1 MATQTTPPMFVGA
14 LMGRVALVTGGDS
27 GIGSACAKALA
38 AAGADVAVTY
48 LHDDEGAQ
56 ETAEAVRAAGRRA
69 LALRSDARDEI
80 AVEDCFD
87 KIEAELGTVDILVTS
102 AGINTYGI
110 EVAKLTLGQ
119 WEDMLKT
126 DLTGT
131 FLASRR
137 CIRSLREKKQKGTVI
152 AISSVHAEVVR
163 SGSAAYASAKA
174 GVKNFVETLG
184 IEVAS
189 DGITVN
195 AIAPGMI
202 LTPMNEAAEKHWIV
216 RKVKGEFIPLKR
228 PGNPEEVANVAVFL
242 ASPAGNYFTAST
254 LTIDGGLSKML
265 ALGA

>member
-1 MATQTTPPMFVGA
+1 MSDETYPPMFTGTLV
-14 LMGRVALVTGGDS
+14 GRVALVTGGDS

-48 LHDDEGAQ
+48 LHDEDGAR
-56 ETAEAVRAAGRRA
+56 ETTDAVRATGRRA
-69 LALRSDARDEI
+69 LAMRSDARDEV
-80 AVEDCFD
+80 AVEACFD
-87 KIEAELGTVDILVTS
+87 QVEQELGTVDILVTS

-110 EVAKLTLGQ
+110 EVAKLTLEQ
-119 WEDMLKT
+119 WENMLKT

-137 CIRSLREKKQKGTVI
+137 CVRSLREKKMKGTVV
-152 AISSVHAEVVR
+152 AISSIHADIVR
-163 SGSAAYASAKA
+163 SGSSVYASAKA

-184 IEVAS
+184 IEVAP

-216 RKVKGEFIPLKR
+216 RKVKGEVIPIGR
-228 PGNPEEVANVAVFL
+228 PGRPEEVANVAVFL
-242 ASPAGNYFTAST
+242 ASPAGDYFTAST
-254 LTIDGGLSKML
+254 LTIDGGLSKMF

>member
-1 MATQTTPPMFVGA
+1 MADEASPTMFA
-14 LMGRVALVTGGDS
+14 DTLIGRVALVTGGDS

-48 LHDDEGAQ
+48 LHDNEGAE
-56 ETAEAVRAAGRRA
+56 ETAEAVRAAGRRG
-69 LALRSDARDEI
+69 LAMRSDTRDEM
-80 AVEDCFD
+80 AVEQSFD
-87 KIEAELGTVDILVTS
+87 RVEQELGTVDILVTS

-110 EVAKLTLGQ
+110 EVAKLTLEQ
-119 WEDMLKT
+119 WQDMLNT

-131 FLASRR
+131 FLAARSCVRR
-137 CIRSLREKKQKGTVI
+137 LRDKKRKGTII

-163 SGSAAYASAKA
+163 SGSSVYASAKA

-184 IEVAS
+184 VEVAP

-202 LTPMNEAAEKHWIV
+202 LTPMNKTAEDWWIV
-216 RKVKGEFIPLKR
+216 RKVKGEFIPARR
-228 PGNPEEVANVAVFL
+228 PGKPEEVANVAVFL
-242 ASPAGNYFTAST
+242 ASPAGDYFTAST

>member
-1 MATQTTPPMFVGA
+1 MSDETCPPMFAGTLV
-14 LMGRVALVTGGDS
+14 GRVALVTGGDS

-48 LHDDEGAQ
+48 LHDEDGAR
-56 ETAEAVRAAGRRA
+56 ETADAVRATGRRA
-69 LALRSDARDEI
+69 LAIRSDARDEV
-80 AVEDCFD
+80 AVEACFD
-87 KIEAELGTVDILVTS
+87 QVEQELGTVDILVTS

-110 EVAKLTLGQ
+110 EVAKLTLEQ
-119 WEDMLKT
+119 WENMLKT

-137 CIRSLREKKQKGTVI
+137 CVRSLREKKMKGTVI
-152 AISSVHAEVVR
+152 AISSIHADIVR
-163 SGSAAYASAKA
+163 SGSSVYASAKA

-184 IEVAS
+184 IEVAP

-202 LTPMNEAAEKHWIV
+202 LTPMNEAAEKHWLV
-216 RKVKGEFIPLKR
+216 RKVKGEVIPVKR
-228 PGNPEEVANVAVFL
+228 PGRPDEVANVAVFL
-242 ASPAGNYFTAST
+242 ASPAGDYFTAST
-254 LTIDGGLSKML
+254 LTIDGGLSKMF

>member
-1 MATQTTPPMFVGA
+1 MSDETYPPMFTGTLV
-14 LMGRVALVTGGDS
+14 GRVALVTGGDS

-48 LHDDEGAQ
+48 LHDEDGAR
-56 ETAEAVRAAGRRA
+56 ETAETVRATGRRA
-69 LALRSDARDEI
+69 LAMRSDARDEV
-80 AVEDCFD
+80 AVEACFD
-87 KIEAELGTVDILVTS
+87 QVEQELGTVDILVTS

-110 EVAKLTLGQ
+110 EVAKLTLEQ
-119 WEDMLKT
+119 WENMLKT

-137 CIRSLREKKQKGTVI
+137 CVRSLREKKMKGTVV
-152 AISSVHAEVVR
+152 AISSIHADIVR
-163 SGSAAYASAKA
+163 SGSSVYASAKA

-184 IEVAS
+184 IEVAP

-202 LTPMNEAAEKHWIV
+202 LTPMNEAAEKHWLV
-216 RKVKGEFIPLKR
+216 RKVKGEVIPIGR
-228 PGNPEEVANVAVFL
+228 PGRPEEVANVAVFL
-242 ASPAGNYFTAST
+242 ASPAGDYFTAST
-254 LTIDGGLSKML
+254 LTIDGGLSKMF

>member
-1 MATQTTPPMFVGA
+1 MATETIPAMFTNV
-14 LMGRVALVTGGDS
+14 LVGRVALVTGGNS
-27 GIGSACAKALA
+27 GIGAACAKALA
-38 AAGADVAVTY
+38 IAGADVAVTY
-48 LHDDEGAQ
+48 LHDEQGAS
-56 ETAEAVRAAGRRA
+56 ETADAVRGTGRRA
-69 LALRSDARDEI
+69 LALRSDAREEV
-80 AVEDCFD
+80 AVEACFD
-87 KIEAELGTVDILVTS
+87 RIEEELGPVDILVTS

-110 EVAKLTLGQ
+110 EVAKLTLEQ
-119 WEDMLKT
+119 WTDMLRT

-137 CIRSLREKKQKGTVI
+137 CVRTMREKKMKGTII

-163 SGSAAYASAKA
+163 SGSSVYAAAKA
-174 GVKNFVETLG
+174 GVKNFVETLAL
-184 IEVAS
+184 EVGG

-202 LTPMNEAAEKHWIV
+202 LTPMNQAAEDHWIV

-228 PGNPEEVANVAVFL
+228 PGRPEEVANVAVFL
-242 ASPAGNYFTAST
+242 ASPAGDYFTAST